1 MNALQ
6 DRLEAFGLAD
16 RYTVVQP
23 DRSLLRCR
31 RCGEEVRAGVLD
43 LHEAEHSGEEGSTA

>member
-1 MNALQ
+1 MSTLH

-16 RYTVVQP
+16 RYEVAAP

-43 LHEAEHSGEEGSTA
+43 LHEQEHNAEEGSTA